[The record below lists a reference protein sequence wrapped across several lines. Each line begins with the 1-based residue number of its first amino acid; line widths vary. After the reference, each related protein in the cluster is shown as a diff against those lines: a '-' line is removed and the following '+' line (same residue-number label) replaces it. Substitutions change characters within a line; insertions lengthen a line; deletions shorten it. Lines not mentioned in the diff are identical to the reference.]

1 MLQTVVLQIGLK
13 MRSLETENKMRPRW
27 AQVDN
32 GNH

>member
-1 MLQTVVLQIGLK
+1 